1 MTEFTKEFIDEAR
14 KSITEPGI
22 ERYICIPVQLEML
35 DEIERLQDK
44 IAELES
50 ELVTTR
56 QKLTDCEAKIAERD
70 KALNDMVHEL
80 SRMEI
85 DKNVLLYETEKVI
98 EKKNDEIANLKL
110 RLALLQDEYRWIP
123 TSERQPKKDWF
134 YFAREN
140 VNQVIGYYS
149 WNHKNGWCDGK
160 RKNIKTVTH
169 WMKVPKLTKEE
180 SER

>member
-1 MTEFTKEFIDEAR
+1 MNEAERANVKHIAKWDTTLWDNLYNWDGDITIKGDFTKIRNGEHKMTEFTKEFIDEAR

-85 DKNVLLYETEKVI
+85 ARDELLKEMQWRLENKNNRIAYLKRRLELAEKER
-98 EKKNDEIANLKL
+98 EK
-110 RLALLQDEYRWIP
+110 
-123 TSERQPKKDWF
+123 
-134 YFAREN
+134 
-140 VNQVIGYYS
+140 
-149 WNHKNGWCDGK
+149 
-160 RKNIKTVTH
+160 
-169 WMKVPKLTKEE
+169 
-180 SER
+180 

>member
-50 ELVTTR
+50 ELVTTK
-56 QKLTDCEAKIAERD
+56 QKLTNCEAQVAERD
-70 KALNDMVHEL
+70 DALNYMVHEL

-85 DKNVLLYETEKVI
+85 ARDELLKEMQWRIENKNHR
-98 EKKNDEIANLKL
+98 IAYLKH
-110 RLALLQDEYRWIP
+110 RLALLQDKYRWIP
-123 TSERQPKKDWF
+123 TSERQPKKNWF

>member
-85 DKNVLLYETEKVI
+85 ARDELLKEMQWRLENKNNRIAYLKRRLELAEKER
-98 EKKNDEIANLKL
+98 EK
-110 RLALLQDEYRWIP
+110 
-123 TSERQPKKDWF
+123 
-134 YFAREN
+134 
-140 VNQVIGYYS
+140 
-149 WNHKNGWCDGK
+149 
-160 RKNIKTVTH
+160 
-169 WMKVPKLTKEE
+169 
-180 SER
+180 